1 MKKLA
6 LLFSGQGSQFVG
18 MGKTLHDGFSAAK
31 QIFEEAND
39 CLGFDLKKLCFE
51 GNIEE
56 LTKTE
61 NTQPAILTVSFAA
74 FKAYMEEIGTKPL
87 FLAGHS
93 LGEISALTCSG
104 AIKFKDAVR
113 AVKQRGKFMQEA
125 VVIGAGAMS
134 AISGIDIQTI
144 TEECGKISTVENIVA
159 VSNLNS
165 PDQIVISGHKNAVDS
180 VGNRLKQLGAKV
192 TPLNVSAPF
201 HSPLMQP
208 AADNFRKELLKYEYG
223 PMAYPVLSNVSGLPY
238 EGPDRIVDYLTMQIV
253 KPVQWIN
260 SMKYLENQGVEIA
273 VEIGMKTVL
282 RNMMKKNS
290 SVVEAYSY
298 DNEQDVQKLK
308 QICTPGNMLSGKDR
322 LKLMTRCM
330 AIAVCTRNTNWN
342 NDEYHKGVVEP
353 YRKIQTWVEE
363 LEKSGKEPDIEQMK
377 EALEMLRSVFL
388 TKGTP
393 VAEQVERFNQVFRE
407 TGTEALFPDFQ
418 MPA

>member
-6 LLFSGQGSQFVG
+6 LLFSGQGSQFAG
-18 MGKTLHDGFSAAK
+18 MGKTLHDGFPVAK
-31 QIFEEAND
+31 QVFEEAND
-39 CLGFDLKKLCFE
+39 YLGFDLKKLCFE
-51 GNIEE
+51 GGTEE
-56 LTKTE
+56 LAKTE

-74 FKAYMEEIGTKPL
+74 FKVYMEEIGVEP
-87 FLAGHS
+87 FYLAGHS

-125 VVIGAGAMS
+125 VAIGAGAMT
-134 AISGIDIQTI
+134 AVSGIDEKTIIQ
-144 TEECGKISTVENIVA
+144 ECEKISTVENIAV
-159 VSNLNS
+159 VSNFNS
-165 PDQIVISGHKNAVDS
+165 PDQIVISGHKNAVDC
-180 VGNRLKQLGAKV
+180 VGNALKQLGAKV
-192 TPLNVSAPF
+192 TSLNVSAPF

-208 AADNFRKELLKYEYG
+208 AADKFKKELLEYEYG
-223 PMAYPVLSNVSGLPY
+223 PMAYPVISNVTGLPY
-238 EGPDRIVDYLTMQIV
+238 EGPDRIVDYLTRQIV

-260 SMKYLENQGVEIA
+260 SMKYLENHGVEIA

-290 SVVEAYSY
+290 SIVEAYSY

-308 QICTPGNMLSGKDR
+308 QICTAGSMLSGRDR

-330 AIAVCTRNTNWN
+330 AIAVCTRNTNWD

-353 YRKIQTWVEE
+353 YKKIQALVED
-363 LEKSGKEPDIEQMK
+363 LEKSGREPAVEQM
-377 EALEMLRSVFL
+377 EDALEMLRSVFV
-388 TKGTP
+388 TKRTP
-393 VAEQVERFNQVFRE
+393 VAEQIERFSQVFGE
-407 TGTEALFPDFQ
+407 TGTKALFPGFR